1 MDRYL
6 VLSLSVMV
14 VVSLFLCFPQG
25 QSSDYDVSGIVYDVN
40 PSSKGYTFYIET
52 SDGTVFRC
60 FHDSEPSELG
70 YYGVVGDMSSD
81 GGMFFVTDMFLL
93 DNL

>member
-1 MDRYL
+1 
-6 VLSLSVMV
+6 MV

-52 SDGTVFRC
+52 SDGTVLRC
-60 FHDSEPSELG
+60 FHTSEPAELG
-70 YYGVVGDMSSD
+70 YYGAVGDMSSD
-81 GGMFFVTDMFLL
+81 GRMFFITDMFLL